1 MSSVLLQT
9 RSPEPEWRGQL
20 EHLTSGLDAAA
31 LHWISGFTAALA
43 LERSAQAGARRTPEF
58 PALAPASVAAPRATV
73 LYGSQTGHG
82 RRVAEQLGH
91 AIERSGHAVRVL
103 NAIDYE

>member
-20 EHLTSGLDAAA
+20 EQLTAGLDVAA

-43 LERSAQAGARRTPEF
+43 LERGAQGAAQRAPEF
-58 PALAPASVAAPRATV
+58 PALAPAPAASPRATV

-91 AIERSGHAVRVL
+91 AIERSGYAVRVL
-103 NAIDYE
+103 N